1 MNYSITRQRGRCS
14 LKYSNNSFEAP
25 GQFVNSSSL
34 ICRSCIRLDRPL
46 DVRRG
51 QPERRQQFLFIIVEF
66 FNNNLNIK

>member
-25 GQFVNSSSL
+25 GQFVNSNSL

-46 DVRRG
+46 DVSKG
-51 QPERRQQFLFIIVEF
+51 HPEI
-66 FNNNLNIK
+66 